1 MHSESP
7 FIHYIL
13 RLPGCEVRSG
23 LYLVATP
30 IGHSADISLRAI
42 ATLAQVDL
50 IACEDSRVT
59 SKLLQAY
66 DIKTKLILYHEHNAE
81 KARPEIIKH
90 IQDGK
95 SIALVSDAGMPLIS
109 DPGYKLVKACHG
121 QDLYVSVVPGPTA
134 VTTALALSGLPTNTF
149 LFGGFIPSKS
159 SERKSFL
166 KKYTDYPETL
176 IFFDSPHR
184 ITKTLED
191 MTTLMPE
198 RNLAVCRELTKKF
211 EEVVKGT
218 PQEALSHF
226 LEHTPRGEF
235 VIVVEGN
242 TAPAE
247 KTDDWQPVAI
257 EMLKAESINNVS
269 KQIALEYGIKK
280 KEVYEYLLQ
289 NGKSYK

>member
-7 FIHYIL
+7 FIHQIV
-13 RLPGCEVRSG
+13 RLPGCGVRSG

-59 SKLLQAY
+59 GKLLQAY
-66 DIKTKLILYHEHNAE
+66 DVKTKLILYHEHNAE

-90 IQDGK
+90 IKEGK
-95 SIALVSDAGMPLIS
+95 SVALVSDAGMPLIS
-109 DPGYKLVKACHG
+109 DPGYKLVKACYDH
-121 QDLYVSVVPGPTA
+121 DLYVSVIPGATA

-166 KKYTDYPETL
+166 KKYTPYPETL

-191 MTTLMPE
+191 MTEPFTN
-198 RNLAVCRELTKKF
+198 RQIAVCRELTKKF
-211 EEVVKGT
+211 EEVVRGT
-218 PQEALSHF
+218 PEEVLNHF
-226 LEHTPRGEF
+226 LENSPRGEF

-242 TAPAE
+242 TAPAL
-247 KTDDWQPVAI
+247 KTDAWQAI
-257 EMLKAESINNVS
+257 ALEMIKTESINTVS
-269 KQIALEYGIKK
+269 KQIALEYGLKK
-280 KEVYEYLLQ
+280 KEVYEHLLS
-289 NGKSYK
+289 KK

>member
-7 FIHYIL
+7 FIHHIL

-42 ATLAQVDL
+42 ATLSQVDL

-109 DPGYKLVKACHG
+109 DPGYKLVKACHNN
-121 QDLYVSVVPGPTA
+121 DLYVSVIPGPTA

-159 SERKSFL
+159 SERKSCL
-166 KKYTDYPETL
+166 EKYADYPETL

-191 MTTLMPE
+191 MGILLSE
-198 RNLAVCRELTKKF
+198 RKIAVCRELTKKF

-218 PQEALSHF
+218 PQEALNHF
-226 LEHTPRGEF
+226 LEHPPRGEF

-242 TAPAE
+242 YTAPQETNDWHPIAIKLME
-247 KTDDWQPVAI
+247 TD
-257 EMLKAESINNVS
+257 SINNVS
-269 KQIALEYGIKK
+269 KEIAIEYKIKK
-280 KEVYEYLLQ
+280 KQVYEYLLK
-289 NGKSYK
+289 NLTKE